1 MKKRGG
7 PDHKVR
13 NDEIGDDSFP
23 NDWIEAVIVFVA
35 LIGIG
40 GGAFT
45 LYYLGQSMP

>member
-1 MKKRGG
+1 MKERGG

-13 NDEIGDDSFP
+13 SDELGDSFP
-23 NDWIEAVIVFVA
+23 DDWIEAVIVFVA